1 MAQFHWDPD
10 SYLELMR
17 AQVPDYERLQ
27 DETANATG
35 QGAARIL
42 ELGSGTG
49 ETARR
54 VLERHPAAS
63 LTGLD
68 ASPEMLARASAIL
81 PRDRVDLLVG
91 KLEDPLPAG
100 RFELVVSAL
109 VVHHLDGDG
118 KARLFKRV
126 ASVLVPGGRFVLGD
140 VVVPEDPSDALTPVD
155 GEYDVPSTLAD
166 QLTWLKDAG
175 FTARVAWTARDLVVI
190 VGVTPASVG
199 GIPRG
204 KLGHT

>member
-175 FTARVAWTARDLVVI
+175 FSARVTWTVHDLVVI
-190 VGVTPASVG
+190 VGVTPA
-199 GIPRG
+199 
-204 KLGHT
+204 LGRRHPTR

>member
-10 SYLELMR
+10 GYLELMR
-17 AQVPDYERLQ
+17 AEVPDYERLQ

-63 LTGLD
+63 FTGLD
-68 ASPEMLARASAIL
+68 ASPEMLARACAIL

-91 KLEDPLPAG
+91 RLEDPLPAG
-100 RFELVVSAL
+100 PFELVVSAL
-109 VVHHLDGDG
+109 AVHHLAGDG
-118 KARLFKRV
+118 KAGLFKRV
-126 ASVLVPGGRFVLGD
+126 ASMLVPGGRFVLGD

-155 GEYDVPSTLAD
+155 GEYDAPSTLAD
-166 QLTWLKDAG
+166 QLTWLEAAG
-175 FTARVAWTARDLVVI
+175 FTARVAWAARDLVII

-199 GIPRG
+199 GIPTR
-204 KLGHT
+204 

>member
-109 VVHHLDGDG
+109 AVHHLDGDG